1 MSERERRPI
10 SNPHLLYCRK
20 PLENAPQSIKTNVPN
35 QIAMDSTNPD
45 RNLVDLLN
53 NMDKETIN
61 PLQLT
66 QIINDYYDTTSMSG
80 QSKMLN
86 KTKLKIIHLNIHSL
100 PDKFDKLKLLL
111 FSTKLDVDII
121 LLCETFLTESNEHL
135 YQLNGYQLIC
145 KSRKNKSQGVA
156 MYIKNEINFKLIYY
170 NRNH

>member
-1 MSERERRPI
+1 ME
-10 SNPHLLYCRK
+10 
-20 PLENAPQSIKTNVPN
+20 
-35 QIAMDSTNPD
+35 STNPD

-66 QIINDYYDTTSMSG
+66 QIINDYHDTTSMSG

-121 LLCETFLTESNEHL
+121 LLCANLFN
-135 YQLNGYQLIC
+135 
-145 KSRKNKSQGVA
+145 
-156 MYIKNEINFKLIYY
+156 
-170 NRNH
+170 